1 MKNKLARLKSARKI
15 RAKIRPGEKHRLSVF
30 KTTIY
35 VILHAIIWFT
45 LMVVFPDITFGKSK
59 LGVID

>member
-1 MKNKLARLKSARKI
+1 MGVENLL
-15 RAKIRPGEKHRLSVF
+15 VF

-35 VILHAIIWFT
+35 VILHAIVWFT